1 MIKFKVRCLFCLFL
15 ALLLSNQTFAQDE
28 ARAAWQV
35 TNFDI
40 NVNSLGSERALN
52 ARAGITLRNVGR
64 GAGSTATVRI
74 NSSAEIKGVTVGGAT
89 AGYRSLPDPRASSQ
103 RIGAQR
109 LTINLPASVAP
120 NDTVVVTIE
129 YRLPVDENSGVAAI
143 SPVESQFLPA
153 SLWYPTP
160 NTAFAVRG
168 ADYAPF
174 HLIVANV
181 NAISSG
187 VEKASAG
194 NSSFEQSLNGQ
205 PFFVTGNW
213 DRVGSANA
221 KGVSAFLP
229 KGSGDD
235 DRKQA
240 QSLIDFAAD
249 ARTFFATMFGPAADL
264 PIRLVAVKRGSG
276 FDDAGTI
283 LLSEGSFRRKKIDA
297 ATALGIAEAISRLW
311 IGAATPVRGDGSGVL
326 REGLARFLATMF
338 IEKQFGAD
346 AASEE
351 RARERLAYAAIA
363 KRDTPLSRTTQA
375 EPTYFN
381 SVGNK
386 GAMVWRLAYQM
397 LGRDAFIA
405 TVNEVATAGKV
416 DAEGFSLARF
426 RAALAGRGGSTL
438 KTILDQELDQPT
450 DMDLMVGLPQQ
461 QGGQWTAAVRNL
473 GSFDVRVTV
482 AATTSAGQRVTAE
495 VTVPA
500 HDFAQAIFQ
509 SPASLVRAEIDPD
522 KLYPQIDYANDA
534 APRTVEVASSLAEA
548 MRLFGT
554 QEYAKAETLI
564 RQLISAA
571 PRLQEARVLLARA
584 LLAQKKTDEAER
596 EFRQLA
602 DEKLPTA
609 PTLAWTSIGLG
620 EIALQRG
627 QPKQAAQLFSEA
639 IRADAEYGA
648 TLNARAQRVR
658 AEVAAGS
665 APAID
670 QSAKTFIER
679 LDAAIRSGHE
689 SEIKPLVVAGE
700 LARFIRGAAGTP
712 AEMWQTRVVRTEQLD
727 VDQMAVDVEMQTK
740 QLGVEHSGTAV
751 FILAKIGGDWKLN
764 AIELFEVR

>member
-1 MIKFKVRCLFCLFL
+1 MKSLRGLFAITLL
-15 ALLLSNQTFAQDE
+15 ASCSVVFTIPHAQDE

-40 NVNSLGSERALN
+40 NVSSFGSERALN
-52 ARAGITLRNVGR
+52 ARAAITLRNVGR
-64 GAGSTATVRI
+64 GAGSTLTVRI
-74 NSSAEIKGVTVGGAT
+74 NSQAEIKGVTVAGAT

-109 LTINLPASVAP
+109 LTINLPAAVTA
-120 NDTVVVTIE
+120 NETVVATID
-129 YRLPVDENSGVAAI
+129 YRLPVEENSGVAAI

-174 HLIVANV
+174 RLTVG
-181 NAISSG
+181 NADALSSG
-187 VEKASAG
+187 VEKSGPGQVA
-194 NSSFEQSLNGQ
+194 FEQTFNGQ

-213 DRVGSANA
+213 DRIDGGANA
-221 KGVSAFLP
+221 KGVFVFLP
-229 KGSGDD
+229 KGSGQDE
-235 DRKQA
+235 RKQA
-240 QSLIDFAAD
+240 QSFIDFASD
-249 ARTFFATMFGPAADL
+249 ARAYFATMFGPAPDV
-264 PIRLVAVKRGSG
+264 PVRLIAVKRGAG

-297 ATALGIAEAISRLW
+297 VTALGIAEAISRLW

-326 REGLARFLATMF
+326 REGLARFVATLF

-386 GAMVWRLAYQM
+386 GAMVWRLAHQ
-397 LGRDAFIA
+397 LIGRDAFISA
-405 TVNEVATAGKV
+405 VNEALTSAKN
-416 DAEGFSLARF
+416 DSEGFSLARF
-426 RAALAGRGGSTL
+426 RAALAGRGGSSL

-461 QGGQWTAAVRNL
+461 HGSQWTAAVRNL
-473 GSFDVRVTV
+473 GSLDARVNVT
-482 AATTSAGQRVTAE
+482 ATTSAGQRISTD

-500 HDFAQAIFQ
+500 HDFAQATFQ
-509 SPASLVRAEIDPD
+509 SPSNLVRAEIDPE
-522 KLYPQIDYANDA
+522 KLYPQIDYSNDA
-534 APRTVEVASSLAEA
+534 APRTLEVAASLAEA

-554 QEYAKAETLI
+554 QEYVKAEALI
-564 RQLISAA
+564 RQLLSAE
-571 PRLQEARVLLARA
+571 PHMQEARVLLARA
-584 LLAQKKTDEAER
+584 LLAEKKTDEAER

-602 DEKLPTA
+602 EEKLPTP
-609 PTLAWTSIGLG
+609 PTLAWASIGLG

-627 QPKQAAQLFSEA
+627 QAKQAAQLFSDA
-639 IRADAEYGA
+639 VRADAEYGA
-648 TLNARAQRVR
+648 T
-658 AEVAAGS
+658 
-665 APAID
+665 
-670 QSAKTFIER
+670 
-679 LDAAIRSGHE
+679 
-689 SEIKPLVVAGE
+689 
-700 LARFIRGAAGTP
+700 
-712 AEMWQTRVVRTEQLD
+712 
-727 VDQMAVDVEMQTK
+727 
-740 QLGVEHSGTAV
+740 
-751 FILAKIGGDWKLN
+751 
-764 AIELFEVR
+764 